1 LVGLP
6 EFEVAISA
14 APEYQAAAQQLSL
27 HTGLPL
33 HQQGQE
39 VGALL
44 VCDAQG
50 VHLQQQGAAAP
61 GPVKVDFVTG
71 ATAYR
76 RVHGGGAG
84 QAIAKAIGLQHK
96 KNLHIYDATAGMGT
110 DSLMLASL
118 GCRVA
123 MTERNPVVAALL
135 HDGLQ
140 RALRDNECHPIA
152 TRMTLHA
159 IPATQFMQQTINAAQ
174 QFDVVFLDPM
184 FPHDE
189 KNTAQVKKNMQVFRS
204 LVGRDEDADE
214 LLPLALQIAKYRV
227 VVKRPRKSP
236 YLNQQK
242 PSISLEGK
250 ANRFDIYVN
259 QGMTGK

>member
-1 LVGLP
+1 MAGLP
-6 EFEVAISA
+6 DIHVAISA
-14 APEYQAAAQQLSL
+14 TPEYQAAAQALSAQS
-27 HTGLPL
+27 GLPL
-33 HQQGQE
+33 HQGQACD
-39 VGALL
+39 ALL
-44 VCDAQG
+44 ICDAQG
-50 VHLQQQGAAAP
+50 VHLQQQGENAP
-61 GPVKVDFVTG
+61 GPVRVDFVSG

-118 GCRVA
+118 GCTLD

-135 HDGLQ
+135 EDGLH
-140 RALRDNECHPIA
+140 RAKLDEECAAIA
-152 TRMTLHA
+152 TRMTLHHM
-159 IPATQFMQQTINAAQ
+159 PAVQFMQQAIAAAQ

-214 LLPLALQIAKYRV
+214 LLPLALQIARYRV

-236 YLNQQK
+236 FLNGQK

-259 QGMTGK
+259 QGMTAK

>member
-1 LVGLP
+1 MVGLP
-6 EFEVAISA
+6 DIHVAISA
-14 APEYQAAAQQLSL
+14 APEYQARAEQLSASS
-27 HTGLPL
+27 GLPL
-33 HQQGQE
+33 YNGQ
-39 VGALL
+39 
-44 VCDAQG
+44 VCDALLICDGQG
-50 VHLQQQGAAAP
+50 VHLQQQGPAAP
-61 GPVKVDFVTG
+61 GPVKVDFVNG

-76 RVHGGGAG
+76 RIHGGGAG

-118 GCRVA
+118 GCTVS

-135 HDGLQ
+135 QDGLQ
-140 RALRDNECHPIA
+140 RALLDTQCQPIA
-152 TRMTLHA
+152 ARMHLHHM
-159 IPATQFMQQTINAAQ
+159 PAVQFMRQAIAAAQ

-214 LLPLALQIAKYRV
+214 LLPLALQLARYRV

-236 YLNQQK
+236 FLNQQK
-242 PSISLEGK
+242 PSMSLEGK

-259 QGMTGK
+259 QGMTAK